1 MTGRVERSL
10 HKTGWNYV
18 EEAKFIV
25 TVKGGQPK
33 PDIYEWTL
41 PYGQKLTPGQR
52 SGNYYAKPPT
62 VSIPQITFVAVILL
76 ILLCQWS
83 TFLACTQPYKLTSPQ
98 SHQIT
103 HTVIIQPLQKPH
115 TTTFAWYIFI
125 K

>member
-1 MTGRVERSL
+1 MTGRVERSV

-41 PYGQKLTPGQR
+41 PYGQKITPGQR

-62 VSIPQITFVAVILL
+62 VSIPQITGCNSFNRALPMEHFFGLL
-76 ILLCQWS
+76 
-83 TFLACTQPYKLTSPQ
+83 
-98 SHQIT
+98 
-103 HTVIIQPLQKPH
+103 
-115 TTTFAWYIFI
+115 TTI
-125 K
+125 